1 MKKRVKG
8 MTLIEM
14 IISLSILTII
24 VGVIYIFFF
33 SSNRILSDADINE
46 QLQSDA
52 QRIEYRLSKDGMESS
67 NIWDMFDVNSSD
79 DKSGVPIPEGF
90 KNAYG
95 TGTPDKYRV
104 KDGIQTSEIY
114 GGRTYVEYYSENDIT
129 NRRAKEILEM
139 IKSGQLVFFDKD
151 IFDKNDLEDTK
162 LVKNFANASGDNVI
176 KVNRNEIT
184 IQNIVDKYF
193 DNNVVKE
200 KDVKPEIKMQ
210 SMTEGIKD
218 TSKDSDRNIE
228 AEFVVSTGN
237 AVQDGDKVKID
248 LYLDFNGDTLFRG
261 TDLVYST
268 YGTVDK
274 GEVQCKINYE
284 ITKEFVY
291 SRQKKCYVYS

>member
-200 KDVKPEIKMQ
+200 KDFKPEIKMQ

-291 SRQKKCYVYS
+291 SRWKKCYVYS

>member
-291 SRQKKCYVYS
+291 SRWKKCYVYS

>member
-1 MKKRVKG
+1 
-8 MTLIEM
+8 
-14 IISLSILTII
+14 
-24 VGVIYIFFF
+24 
-33 SSNRILSDADINE
+33 
-46 QLQSDA
+46 
-52 QRIEYRLSKDGMESS
+52 MESS

-291 SRQKKCYVYS
+291 SRWKKCYVYS

>member
-46 QLQSDA
+46 ELQSDA

-200 KDVKPEIKMQ
+200 KDFKPEIKMQ

-261 TDLVYST
+261 TDSVYST

-291 SRQKKCYVYS
+291 SRWKKCYVYS

>member
-67 NIWDMFDVNSSD
+67 NICDMFDVNSSD

-291 SRQKKCYVYS
+291 SRWKKCYVYS